1 MSSRARY
8 RFFVF
13 MKLNIARLYP
23 RETIVIKNI
32 HGRMIIGQNNVKYDS
47 DTYLRRIFF
56 LNTILMTGMSQFLV
70 YLVIASLMNNP
81 SFYREKIEKT

>member
-32 HGRMIIGQNNVKYDS
+32 HGRIGQNNVKYDS

-56 LNTILMTGMSQFLV
+56 F
-70 YLVIASLMNNP
+70 
-81 SFYREKIEKT
+81 